1 MSDHSA
7 IRRRCAWDDY
17 RERQLT
23 GLFAMQDTDILPVN
37 FTISPSAKQEIEV
50 IRQQWNEQL
59 PDPAAVLSVSW
70 GLFHF
75 NSGERSE
82 NVVISFY
89 GESELSK
96 IAHGI
101 QRVSDMDV
109 VFFTIP
115 AYHSK
120 FEGKIID
127 HEANRGFFLREP

>member
-1 MSDHSA
+1 MG
-7 IRRRCAWDDY
+7 RRVM
-17 RERQLT
+17 T
-23 GLFAMQDTDILPVN
+23 DTDILPVN
-37 FTISPSAKQEIEV
+37 FTISLAAKQEIEV
-50 IRQQWNEQL
+50 IRRQWNEQL

-75 NSGERSE
+75 NSGEKSE

-96 IAHGI
+96 ISHGI

-115 AYHSK
+115 EYHSK
-120 FEGKIID
+120 FEGKVID
-127 HEANRGFFLREP
+127 HAPNRGFFLREP